1 MKKLTSLLLCIVM
14 LMSLAVTA
22 FAAVDEVTAKLTVT
36 SVSSTSE
43 NASISNNTYRLTDG
57 VISPDDMGSLQASAY
72 YFYAN
77 YSVNPGVLTIK
88 ITADEEVAFS
98 GIRFYSRRN
107 DGAGV
112 QPIRSNDNIGKATIS
127 VSDDGNTYI
136 ASDVL
141 TSVASSDYRYVDIK
155 FMLDKTAY
163 SVSGVKYIKID
174 VSAYFNASWRH
185 LGIEEIKLLTPDSE
199 NVKTVTALKKEYL
212 KKRVSDL
219 SAYLVTGGLER
230 KAIID
235 EAEAIINNLSN
246 DDKEE
251 LKTSIAE
258 LEKAKSYYT
267 SSRQEINTSGNMVA
281 ESAKSLKSDGSIN
294 RSLGSYALLTDG
306 FVTSENDNGKVNNS
320 DAFCRGDNS
329 IDTDAGTHLLVT
341 LKLTEPVVFSGIR
354 SYTRK
359 FETDKW
365 SAKIWMAE
373 NVNITLYDEN
383 NNSISFNG
391 ISPIIADTSKGE
403 RGNSYGDYMLTD
415 SSNTYSVSGV
425 TKIEFDIIKLYD
437 KNKHWGAEEL
447 RLLTATGEAKTVEEI
462 KTGIIASE
470 AESAASAINSINTRV
485 TGSIEN
491 VNTINA
497 AKAAYHG
504 LSAEAKS
511 LVDEETLSVLT
522 NAENALSGVVKEI
535 DTTPGSRS
543 KISVTGTCDNGA
555 TVGNTARLT
564 DGLFSPNGE
573 VGNTYYSGADFAV
586 YPDANKYL
594 HLTVTMTEAQNVSGI
609 RFYTR
614 KAWDSVNLNKNNN
627 AKSAK
632 VTLYSGDAYVTS
644 DIITLTQSS
653 DSIYCDAALKFNSE
667 QITVTNVTKIEIIVL
682 ENIDQAHW
690 GAEELRL
697 LETNGTEKSVSDI
710 AKTLVTLST
719 PTFESG
725 VYENG
730 TGIIRFFTKF
740 ESIAD
745 GAEIESFGTYAHED
759 LVSEKNTC
767 ATYEGVTPKADDNF
781 SVDVTGITAEYFNKP
796 VFALSFVKIKGYDNL
811 ILSDISTGATV
822 NTENKLK

>member
-22 FAAVDEVTAKLTVT
+22 FAAVEEGATTLPSNAAITMATNSTNASAAPSNAYRWGLLKDGIIST
-36 SVSSTSE
+36 SSSTVPETYAVYSIYPANGE
-43 NASISNNTYRLTDG
+43 SAWVTVDLGEDYSASLSGLRVYARLNQPSQAISK
-57 VISPDDMGSLQASAY
+57 AY
-72 YFYAN
+72 IY
-77 YSVNPGVLTIK
+77 L
-88 ITADEEVAFS
+88 
-98 GIRFYSRRN
+98 
-107 DGAGV
+107 
-112 QPIRSNDNIGKATIS
+112 
-127 VSDDGNTYI
+127 SDDGEDWIRADLATVSHTTRYADIALNFNGTTYD
-136 ASDVL
+136 AK
-141 TSVASSDYRYVDIK
+141 ARYIRLEAIQVGGNNSNPHWG
-155 FMLDKTAY
+155 MEELELLN
-163 SVSGVKYIKID
+163 VSGE
-174 VSAYFNASWRH
+174 A
-185 LGIEEIKLLTPDSE
+185 
-199 NVKTVTALKKEYL
+199 KTVTEIKAA
-212 KKRVSDL
+212 VS
-219 SAYLVTGGLER
+219 S
-230 KAIID
+230 D
-235 EAEAIINNLSN
+235 E
-246 DDKEE
+246 
-251 LKTSIAE
+251 
-258 LEKAKSYYT
+258 
-267 SSRQEINTSGNMVA
+267 
-281 ESAKSLKSDGSIN
+281 
-294 RSLGSYALLTDG
+294 
-306 FVTSENDNGKVNNS
+306 
-320 DAFCRGDNS
+320 
-329 IDTDAGTHLLVT
+329 T
-341 LKLTEPVVFSGIR
+341 LKLPAETAITMGATLSTANLGTSRLDTLKDGIISTAESKVNEVYAVNAIYPATGSSAWITCNLGKSVDYGVALSGVRLYNRFGWANQAISKAYIYLSDDGENWIKSDLVTVSHTMRYADIPAVFSGVTYNAKARYIR
-354 SYTRK
+354 LEAVQVGGS
-359 FETDKW
+359 
-365 SAKIWMAE
+365 
-373 NVNITLYDEN
+373 
-383 NNSISFNG
+383 
-391 ISPIIADTSKGE
+391 
-403 RGNSYGDYMLTD
+403 D
-415 SSNTYSVSGV
+415 SNP
-425 TKIEFDIIKLYD
+425 
-437 KNKHWGAEEL
+437 HWGMEEL
-447 RLLTATGEAKTVEEI
+447 ELLNISGEAKTVEEI

-497 AKAAYHG
+497 ARAAYDG

-543 KISVTGTCDNGA
+543 KISVTGISDHKNS
-555 TVGNTARLT
+555 GNNVTLGNPGRLT

-586 YPDANKYL
+586 YPDANEYL

-614 KAWDSVNLNKNNN
+614 KAWGSANLNKNNN

-730 TGIIRFFTKF
+730 TGIIRFFTNF
-740 ESIAD
+740 DAIAD
-745 GAEIESFGTYAHED
+745 GVEIESFGTYAHVD
-759 LVSEKNTC
+759 SVSEENTC

-781 SVDVTGITAEYFNKP
+781 SVDVTGITEGYFNKP

-811 ILSDISTGATV
+811 ILSGISTGATV